1 LPISTIAGADVNGGS
16 RGPSPGAKPRVSR
29 RLLPI
34 VILALPVAVQGIL
47 IGIRFADWWPVWA
60 WYPDP
65 GYQYL
70 FAAGSIIT
78 GGSTDLIYHPGTSFQ
93 WLIGLSQVFT
103 HLVAGQ
109 DTFML
114 DIAARPEFYAQTAGL
129 TLAALYVIVLAAAAW
144 RLYRSFG
151 LWPALLFQLLL
162 LWGLP
167 LLAAGRFLL
176 WPESLVLT
184 CAVASLA
191 ILAPQLAG
199 QEPIHPRVQAVGIG
213 LFAAV
218 GMTAKVTY
226 APVVLVALILVGW
239 RRVAWVLLPMMAGAL
254 IMMIPVYSRLDSMQ
268 GWFVRIT
275 TNPGRHGQ
283 TGSWDP
289 VGEFLDSM
297 LMLNLVVR
305 WFIPVSAL
313 IMIIAVLSF
322 LFPRRARL
330 AEALPFIAV
339 ALGVMV
345 VLASGMKDS
354 ESRDFIL
361 AVPLLAALAAL
372 ALGRILRNRQGF
384 QRRAVVAATLAVSVY
399 LAAHGVVHEEN
410 FARGYAPRLE
420 EILRDAKE
428 VDKLNETSRWAPAY
442 NAWTP
447 DSSKLFG
454 LIWSAGSF
462 NREVREVNPDAL
474 HFDLFAR
481 SILHVS
487 DDNRLIPLTCQELQ
501 DLERQ
506 GGIGVIV
513 ESQGHIALN
522 SDSSRILL
530 NSASARNTVPK
541 QVGRYFAYALN
552 DVQCGPL
559 QTDR

>member
-1 LPISTIAGADVNGGS
+1 MPTSTVAGAYDASSNS
-16 RGPSPGAKPRVSR
+16 GPSLEERPRASR
-29 RLLPI
+29 RFLPLI
-34 VILALPVAVQGIL
+34 VLAIPVAAQGIL
-47 IGIRFADWWPVWA
+47 IGRRFADWWPVWA

-70 FAAGSIIT
+70 FAGGSIVT

-93 WLIGLSQVFT
+93 WLIGISQLLT

-114 DIAARPEFYAQTAGL
+114 DIAARPEFYAQSAGL
-129 TLAALYVIVLAAAAW
+129 ALASLYVAALAAAAW
-144 RLYRSFG
+144 RMHRTWG
-151 LWPALLFQLLL
+151 LWPALIFQLLL

-199 QEPIHPRVQAVGIG
+199 REPAHPRVQAVGIG
-213 LFAAV
+213 LVAAV

-226 APVVLVALILVGW
+226 APVVLVVLILVGW
-239 RRVAWVLLPMMAGAL
+239 RRVAWVLLPMLASAL
-254 IMMIPVYSRLDSMQ
+254 IMMIPVYSRLDSMS
-268 GWFVRIT
+268 GWFVQIT

-283 TGSWDP
+283 TASWDP
-289 VGEFLDSM
+289 LGEFLDSM

-305 WFIPVSAL
+305 WFIPVTAL
-313 IMIIAVLSF
+313 IMVIALLSL
-322 LFPRRARL
+322 LFPQRAKL
-330 AEALPFIAV
+330 AEALPFIAT
-339 ALGVMV
+339 ALGVLI
-345 VLASGMKDS
+345 VLASGIKDS

-361 AVPLLAALAAL
+361 AIPLLAALAAL
-372 ALGRILRNRQGF
+372 VLRRILSNRKGGRLN
-384 QRRAVVAATLAVSVY
+384 RRVVVAAALALSVF

-410 FARGYAPRLE
+410 FARGYAPRLQ
-420 EILRDAKE
+420 EILRDSKAI
-428 VDKLNETSRWAPAY
+428 DKLNETSRWAPAY

-447 DSSKLFG
+447 DSSKVFG

-462 NREVREVNPDAL
+462 NQEVREVNPDAL
-474 HFDLFAR
+474 HFDLFGR

-487 DDNRLIPLTCQELQ
+487 DDNQLIALTCLELQ
-501 DLERQ
+501 DFEQQ

-513 ESQGHIALN
+513 ESEGHIAT
-522 SDSSRILL
+522 DRATGRIQLSNATANPVDPL
-530 NSASARNTVPK
+530 R
-541 QVGRYFAYALN
+541 VGRYFAYELK
-552 DVQCGPL
+552 DIQCG
-559 QTDR
+559 

>member
-1 LPISTIAGADVNGGS
+1 M
-16 RGPSPGAKPRVSR
+16 
-29 RLLPI
+29 
-34 VILALPVAVQGIL
+34 QGIL

-129 TLAALYVIVLAAAAW
+129 TLAALYGIALAAAAW

-199 QEPIHPRVQAVGIG
+199 REPIHPRAQAVGIG
-213 LFAAV
+213 LLAAV

-239 RRVAWVLLPMMAGAL
+239 RRVAWVLLPMLAGAL

-268 GWFVRIT
+268 GWFVQIT

-313 IMIIAVLSF
+313 IMAIGLLSF

-330 AEALPFIAV
+330 AEALPFIAT
-339 ALGVMV
+339 ALGVLI
-345 VLASGMKDS
+345 VLGSGIKDS

-372 ALGRILRNRQGF
+372 ALRRILRNRQGF
-384 QRRAVVAATLAVSVY
+384 ERRAVVAATLAVSVF

-410 FARGYAPRLE
+410 FARGYAPRLQ
-420 EILRDAKE
+420 EILRDAKVIDE
-428 VDKLNETSRWAPAY
+428 LNETSRWAPAY

-447 DSSKLFG
+447 ESAKVFG

-462 NREVREVNPDAL
+462 NQEVREVNPQAL

-487 DDNRLIPLTCQELQ
+487 DGNQLVALTCLELQ
-501 DLERQ
+501 DLEQQ

-513 ESQGHIALN
+513 ESQGHIAT
-522 SDSSRILL
+522 DGATGRIQLSNATANPVEPL
-530 NSASARNTVPK
+530 R
-541 QVGRYFAYALN
+541 VGRYFAYALK
-552 DVQCGPL
+552 DVKCE
-559 QTDR
+559 